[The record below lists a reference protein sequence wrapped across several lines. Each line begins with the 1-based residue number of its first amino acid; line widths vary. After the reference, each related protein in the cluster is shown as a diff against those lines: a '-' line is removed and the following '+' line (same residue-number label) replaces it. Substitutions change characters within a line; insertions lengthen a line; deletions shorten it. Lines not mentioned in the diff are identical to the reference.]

1 VNPLCRDLT
10 VADDP
15 VAFARLAGFDPHP
28 YQVAVLRS
36 VSKRLIL
43 NWSRQAGKSTVTSYL
58 PIHRAQYRP
67 GSLTLL
73 LAPGERQAELLLDKV
88 YEALDAIGRD
98 AIRTEVEN
106 VLELILENGSTI
118 VALPGKDGTIR
129 GYSGVD
135 LLVIDEASRVSDS
148 LYNAVRPML
157 AASNGSLVLLS
168 TPFGKRGF
176 FHDIFTGDSPNWERH
191 EVPVTSVPH
200 IDPAFVEEER
210 RELPE
215 QWFAQEY
222 LCKFIET
229 TDTVFTLDQIQRAM
243 NDPAVTPL
251 FGQSLTGPLGDPAVT
266 PLAF

>member
-129 GYSGVD
+129 GYSG
-135 LLVIDEASRVSDS
+135 
-148 LYNAVRPML
+148 
-157 AASNGSLVLLS
+157 LVLLS